1 VHFAFSA
8 LTTITQRHQ
17 CHEFTVLND
26 IATALYGLVKPLEEL
41 RYLVSAK
48 SAENVVYTILD
59 AHGVSR
65 HYSEVLER
73 IREQGLVAV
82 STIFYPLLVI
92 EVALKP
98 LDSEVLASSRLVN
111 LEDHRLCI
119 PRLEHLIAKLVS
131 TKLYPYTLYGYT
143 LLFTWLP
150 SKSLDAKLLGELL
163 RSSDVSVEQFMREVE
178 FMFEHLQLFRP
189 YELDR
194 SLLEYFKRLIFS
206 VK

>member
-8 LTTITQRHQ
+8 LTTITRRHK

-41 RYLVSAK
+41 RYLVSAE
-48 SAENVVYTILD
+48 SAESVVYTILE

-82 STIFYPLLVI
+82 STVFYPLLVI

-98 LDSEVLASSRLVN
+98 LDREVLRSSRLVN
-111 LEDHRLCI
+111 VEEHELCM
-119 PRLEHLIAKLVS
+119 PGLEHLIAKLVS

-143 LLFTWLP
+143 LLFTWL
-150 SKSLDAKLLGELL
+150 SSRSLDVKLLGELL
-163 RSSDVSVEQFMREVE
+163 RTSGVSVEEFVREIE
-178 FMFEHLQLFRP
+178 SMFEHLQLFRP
-189 YELDR
+189 HELDK
-194 SLLEYFKRLIFS
+194 SLLEYFKSLIFS